1 MIGHIINIVITIYF
15 SLMIILAVLSTI
27 EEIKEEQKKH
37 KEFNKI
43 NKYDFY
49 KSKDI
54 RFGMRKVKSMSEF
67 YNIEKT
73 IKYP

>member
-1 MIGHIINIVITIYF
+1 MIGHIINIVITVYF

-27 EEIKEEQKKH
+27 EEIKEEQKKS

-43 NKYDFY
+43 NNHDFY
-49 KSKDI
+49 KSRDI
-54 RFGMRKVKSMSEF
+54 RFDMRKVKSMSEF
-67 YNIEKT
+67 YDIEKT